1 MKELKHS
8 MFGVFNMC
16 KDFECGYSSSM
27 GDNVLYVRY
36 NGKPYY
42 ITITEMQDIEVTE
55 RLRKKYSQAPNE
67 TNIQDLE
74 NIKLLERLKKNGL

>member
-1 MKELKHS
+1 MGKIKLN
-8 MFGVFNMC
+8 MFNIFNMC
-16 KDFECGYSSSM
+16 KGFECGYSSSM

-42 ITITEMQDIEVTE
+42 ITINEMQDIEVTE

-67 TNIQDLE
+67 TYIQDLE
-74 NIKLLERLKKNGL
+74 NIKLLERLKEN